1 MNKYEFEI
9 WFRHGKFDKEFEIVE
24 IDADTESE
32 AESIVKDLRA
42 WIFKVTLLEVNG
54 IKVIKTQN

>member
-1 MNKYEFEI
+1 MNKYKFET
-9 WFRHGKFDKEFEIVE
+9 WFRHGKFDKDFEIVE

-42 WIFKVTLLEVNG
+42 WIFKVTLLEING
-54 IKVIKTQN
+54 IKQN

>member
-1 MNKYEFEI
+1 MNIYKYEI
-9 WFRHGKFDKEFEIVE
+9 HFRYGSFDKDHEEVE

-42 WIFKVTLLEVNG
+42 WIFKVTLLEING
-54 IKVIKTQN
+54 VKQN

>member
-1 MNKYEFEI
+1 MNKYKFEI
-9 WFRHGKFDKEFEIVE
+9 WFRHGKFEKDFEIVE

-42 WIFKVTLLEVNG
+42 WIFKVTLLEING
-54 IKVIKTQN
+54 IKQN

>member
-1 MNKYEFEI
+1 MNKYKFET
-9 WFRHGKFDKEFEIVE
+9 WFRHGKFDKDFEIVE

-42 WIFKVTLLEVNG
+42 CIFKPLHKKQG
-54 IKVIKTQN
+54 